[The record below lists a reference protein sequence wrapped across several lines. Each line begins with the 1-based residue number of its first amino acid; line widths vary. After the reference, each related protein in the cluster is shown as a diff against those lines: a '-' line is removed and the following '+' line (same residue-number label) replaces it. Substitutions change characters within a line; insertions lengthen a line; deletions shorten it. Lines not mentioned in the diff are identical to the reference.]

1 MHTFCPCLHG
11 VLCYKLLYT
20 IHWCKTEQNPLHCKI
35 GKPHALVPKEVPQSY
50 RLTRVSKIADT
61 AYHKT
66 YRLTKTKFL
75 LCSYLDRRY
84 TKRRPDGITM
94 MRFDA
99 QAPALWH
106 EPPET
111 PHTETI
117 CCTLALLS
125 QVFFGANHSEDI
137 YPKNWEQTV
146 ARALVET
153 SDKSQHPSDL
163 IRCSFSL
170 FTKWPHD
177 FQYAMVWS
185 RHSCH
190 WHCYHK
196 QVCKITPQATIQ
208 FTL

>member
-1 MHTFCPCLHG
+1 MVSFATNSCIQFIDVKLSKIHCTAKLVNLMHLFPRKYHSHTD
-11 VLCYKLLYT
+11 
-20 IHWCKTEQNPLHCKI
+20 WQ
-35 GKPHALVPKEVPQSY
+35 
-50 RLTRVSKIADT
+50 VSKIADT

-66 YRLTKTKFL
+66 YRLTKTMFL